1 MSQKRRRSFKR
12 LGQFVSLDLITIKIN
27 NWEKHNPR
35 KDVKR
40 PSWFALSNRLIE
52 DADFYTFTGNEFK
65 TWIYILSQA
74 SQKQKSEFNIYPDH
88 ADRACCIPK
97 KDLISALEKLQKIQ
111 AITVDVTHTLRER
124 DDNVPLHNNTIQNRT
139 GQDSTLQNNITTS
152 AKASAPSLGSQLFET
167 YSKAFFKRY
176 GVNPV
181 RNAKT
186 NSLCK
191 QLATRLGEDAH
202 QVIEFYLIHNDQ
214 WFLKMQHDLGS
225 LVSKAESMHSQW
237 QRGQAVTSVQV
248 RQFEKQ
254 SGNMDLL
261 EKVKRGEI

>member
-1 MSQKRRRSFKR
+1 MSSDVFT
-12 LGQFVSLDLITIKIN
+12 ITIK
-27 NWEKHNPR
+27 NWDKHNP
-35 KDVKR
+35 KR
-40 PSWFALSNRLIE
+40 DQKSYTWLRLNNDISTDPELFALDAEQKFVWIEILCQASRKNSGTIKVNLSQISYITKVSLIKINQLIE
-52 DADFYTFTGNEFK
+52 FLE
-65 TWIYILSQA
+65 
-74 SQKQKSEFNIYPDH
+74 QKPIIEVH
-88 ADRACCIPK
+88 DRALPR
-97 KDLISALEKLQKIQ
+97 
-111 AITVDVTHTLRER
+111 DVVTTTPTYEQDVLHET
-124 DDNVPLHNNTIQNRT
+124 NVRTIE
-139 GQDSTLQNNITTS
+139 TS

-191 QLATRLGEDAH
+191 QLATRLGEEAH
-202 QVIEFYLIHNDQ
+202 QVIEFYLSHNDQ
-214 WFLKMQHDLGS
+214 WFLKMQHDLAS

-254 SGNMDLL
+254 SSNMDLL
-261 EKVKRGEI
+261 EKVNRGEI